1 MEFSHLS
8 VMLPEVIAVLEPER
22 GGVYV
27 DCTAGGGGHSF
38 EIAKQLPEGSRL
50 ICLDQDD
57 DALDACRV
65 RLAGFSDRVTLVKS
79 NFRDL
84 DAALDLCGAEKLDGA
99 LWDLGVSS
107 HQLDDGDRGFSY
119 SKDAPLDMRMDRSA
133 SLTARDVVNT
143 YSEAELARILRD
155 WGEERFASRIAR
167 KICEIRENTPIE
179 TTTELAAAVSEA
191 IPAGARQREAQN
203 PARRTFQAVRIE
215 VNGELS
221 AIEPSLR
228 AAAERMNPGGR
239 LAVITFHSLED
250 RIVKDVFRSLST
262 GCTCPPEFPVCV
274 CGKKPVLKLLSK
286 KPQTPGEEELKINP
300 RSRSA
305 KLRTA
310 EKTED

>member
-8 VMLPEVIAVLEPER
+8 VMLPEVIAALEPER

-38 EIAKQLPEGSRL
+38 EIAKRLPEGSRL

-286 KPQTPGEEELKINP
+286 KPGTPGEEELKINP

>member
-1 MEFSHLS
+1 
-8 VMLPEVIAVLEPER
+8 MLPEVIAALEPER

-27 DCTAGGGGHSF
+27 DCTAGGGGHSL
-38 EIAKQLPEGSRL
+38 EIAKRLPEGSRL

-65 RLAGFSDRVTLVKS
+65 RLAGFMDRVTLVKS

-133 SLTARDVVNT
+133 SLTARNVVNT

-167 KICEIRENTPIE
+167 KICEIRENAPIE

-286 KPQTPGEEELKINP
+286 KPETPGEEELKINP

>member
-65 RLAGFSDRVTLVKS
+65 RLAGFMDRVTLVKS

-143 YSEAELARILRD
+143 YSEAELARTLRD

-286 KPQTPGEEELKINP
+286 KPETPGEEELKINP

>member
-1 MEFSHLS
+1 
-8 VMLPEVIAVLEPER
+8 
-22 GGVYV
+22 
-27 DCTAGGGGHSF
+27 
-38 EIAKQLPEGSRL
+38 
-50 ICLDQDD
+50 
-57 DALDACRV
+57 
-65 RLAGFSDRVTLVKS
+65 
-79 NFRDL
+79 
-84 DAALDLCGAEKLDGA
+84 
-99 LWDLGVSS
+99 
-107 HQLDDGDRGFSY
+107 
-119 SKDAPLDMRMDRSA
+119 MRMDRSA

-286 KPQTPGEEELKINP
+286 KPETPGEEELKINP

>member
-8 VMLPEVIAVLEPER
+8 VMLPEVIAALEPER

-27 DCTAGGGGHSF
+27 DCTAGGGGHSL
-38 EIAKQLPEGSRL
+38 EIAKRLPEGSRL

-65 RLAGFSDRVTLVKS
+65 RLAGFMDRVTLVKS

-179 TTTELAAAVSEA
+179 TTAELAAAVSEA

-286 KPQTPGEEELKINP
+286 KPETPGEEELKINP

>member
-65 RLAGFSDRVTLVKS
+65 RLAGFMDRVTLVKS

-286 KPQTPGEEELKINP
+286 KPETPGEEELKINP